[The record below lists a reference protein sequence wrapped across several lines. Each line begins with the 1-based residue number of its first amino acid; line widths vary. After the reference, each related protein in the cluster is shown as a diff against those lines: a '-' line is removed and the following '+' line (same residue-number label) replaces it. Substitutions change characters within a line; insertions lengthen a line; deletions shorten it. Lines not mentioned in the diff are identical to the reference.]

1 MSTEPLEFMPAGCKH
16 ESMDLQVKNVPPDLH
31 ERLRR
36 HARARRRSV
45 SEVVL
50 AAVEQELARHEWQE
64 RFARR
69 STTELKVSAAALLE
83 QERHQRDEML
93 G

>member
-1 MSTEPLEFMPAGCKH
+1 MVRGNLPSYYKDP
-16 ESMDLQVKNVPPDLH
+16 MDLLVKNVPPELH

-36 HARARRRSV
+36 HARVCGRTI

-50 AAVEQELARHEWQE
+50 DTVESELARQQWKE

-69 STTELKVSAAALLE
+69 PATRLDVSAAQMLE
-83 QERHQRDEML
+83 LERLEHDERL

>member
-1 MSTEPLEFMPAGCKH
+1 MPTACYKDA
-16 ESMDLQVKNVPPDLH
+16 MNLQVKNVPPELH

-36 HARARRRSV
+36 HARDSRRTMSA
-45 SEVVL
+45 VVL
-50 AAVEQELARHEWQE
+50 DALERELARQEWQE

-69 STTELKVSAAALLE
+69 PATKLDVSAAELLD
-83 QERHQRDEML
+83 QERRSRDEQL

>member
-1 MSTEPLEFMPAGCKH
+1 M
-16 ESMDLQVKNVPPDLH
+16 
-31 ERLRR
+31 
-36 HARARRRSV
+36 

-69 STTELKVSAAALLE
+69 STTELEVSAAALLE
-83 QERHQRDEML
+83 QERHRRDEML

>member
-1 MSTEPLEFMPAGCKH
+1 MP
-16 ESMDLQVKNVPPDLH
+16 MNFQVKNVPPDLH

-36 HARARRRSV
+36 HARARGRSM
-45 SEVVL
+45 SDVVL

-69 STTELKVSAAALLE
+69 PATELDVSAAALLE
-83 QERHQRDEML
+83 QERRRRDEQF

>member
-36 HARARRRSV
+36 HARARRRSM

-50 AAVEQELARHEWQE
+50 AAVERELSRHEWRE
-64 RFARR
+64 RLARR
-69 STTELKVSAAALLE
+69 PETGLGVSPAALLE
-83 QERHQRDEML
+83 QERRRRDEML